1 MAKQPHQFVPGWM
14 DYETAAFYTCFSER
28 TIRSLIQR
36 GLLPTT
42 SIEGGHPRIKR
53 EDLDALMEAH
63 KRKGLLKLAE
73 EIISETQRG

>member
-28 TIRSLIQR
+28 TIRSFIQK
-36 GLLPTT
+36 GLLPIV

-63 KRKGLLKLAE
+63 KREGLLDLAE
-73 EIISETQRG
+73 KIITDL